1 MRQADGDTT
10 SQDSESE
17 LDEVLAEL
25 EGAKNYKAWVL
36 ELLRPFINGHIL
48 EIGAGRGTYAR
59 ELRGLGQSLTAVEP
73 SARLIPPLRQQL
85 TGLSGVT
92 VINGTLIDVADT
104 HFDTAVMLNVLEH
117 VEDDRSLLAGI
128 SNRLAPGGTVCIWV
142 PAFPS
147 LFGEFDRLV
156 GHCRRYRK
164 RDLESLLVTSGFT
177 IIESRYA
184 NLPGFFAW
192 WLIVRLLRAKPTASH
207 LSTIYDRWFIPAIR
221 AVEKRIKPPFG
232 QSLFV
237 VARRP

>member
-1 MRQADGDTT
+1 MAKALHDTT
-10 SQDSESE
+10 SDDSESE

-25 EGAKNYKAWVL
+25 EGATNYKAWVL
-36 ELLRPFINGHIL
+36 ELLRPFTQGHIL

-85 TGLSGVT
+85 TDLSDVT
-92 VINGTLIDVADT
+92 VINGTLIDVTDGN
-104 HFDTAVMLNVLEH
+104 FDTAVMLNVLEH
-117 VEDDRSLLAGI
+117 VTDDRSLLTDIAA
-128 SNRLAPGGTVCIWV
+128 RLAPGGRVCIWV

-192 WLIVRLLRAKPTASH
+192 WLIVRVVGAKPTAGH

-221 AVEKRIKPPFG
+221 AVEKRIKLPFG

>member
-1 MRQADGDTT
+1 LAKALGDTT
-10 SQDSESE
+10 PDDSESE

-25 EGAKNYKAWVL
+25 EGATNYKAWVL
-36 ELLRPFINGHIL
+36 GLLRPFTQGHVL

-59 ELRGLGQSLTAVEP
+59 ELRDLGGSLTAVEP
-73 SARLIPPLRQQL
+73 SARLIPPLKQQL
-85 TGLSGVT
+85 AGLSDVT
-92 VINGTLIDVADT
+92 VINGTLTDVADEN
-104 HFDTAVMLNVLEH
+104 FDTAVLLNVLEH

-128 SNRLAPGGTVCIWV
+128 SARLAPGGTVCIWV
-142 PAFPS
+142 PAFLS

-164 RDLESLLVTSGFT
+164 RDLERLLVASGFN
-177 IIESRYA
+177 IIESHYA

-192 WLIVRLLRAKPTASH
+192 WVIVRLLGAKPTAGH

-237 VARRP
+237 VARRS

>member
-1 MRQADGDTT
+1 LAKALGDTT
-10 SQDSESE
+10 ADDSELE

-25 EGAKNYKAWVL
+25 EGATNYKAWVL
-36 ELLRPFINGHIL
+36 EVLRPFTRGHVL

-85 TGLSGVT
+85 AGLSDVT

-104 HFDTAVMLNVLEH
+104 NFDTAVMLNVLEH
-117 VEDDRSLLAGI
+117 VEDDRSLLADI
-128 SNRLAPGGTVCIWV
+128 SARLVPGGTVCIWV
-142 PAFPS
+142 PAFPA

-192 WLIVRLLRAKPTASH
+192 WLIVRLLGAKPTAGH
-207 LSTIYDRWFIPAIR
+207 LSTIYDRWFIPVIR
-221 AVEKRIKPPFG
+221 AIENRLKPPFG

>member
-1 MRQADGDTT
+1 VQQADKPV
-10 SQDSESE
+10 DSEAE
-17 LDEVLAEL
+17 LDEVLADL
-25 EGAKNYKAWVL
+25 EGAENYKAWIL
-36 ELLRPFINGHIL
+36 ELLRPYAAGRIL
-48 EIGAGRGTYAR
+48 EIGAGRGTFSR
-59 ELRGLGQSLTAVEP
+59 ELRDLGESLTAVEP
-73 SARLIPPLRQQL
+73 SARLIPALQEQVDGL
-85 TGLSGVT
+85 TNVLVVSGVLSEI
-92 VINGTLIDVADT
+92 VYVADGN
-104 HFDTAVMLNVLEH
+104 FDTAVMLKVLEH
-117 VEDDRSLLAGI
+117 VEDDRSLLADI
-128 SNRLAPGGTVCIWV
+128 SARLATGGTVCIWV
-142 PAFPS
+142 PAFPA

-192 WLIVRLLRAKPTASH
+192 WLIVRLLGAKPTAGH

-237 VARRP
+237 VARRA

>member
-1 MRQADGDTT
+1 LAKALGDTT
-10 SQDSESE
+10 SDDSESE

-25 EGAKNYKAWVL
+25 EGATNYKAWVL
-36 ELLRPFINGHIL
+36 ELLRPFTQGRVL

-85 TGLSGVT
+85 ADLSDVT
-92 VINGTLIDVADT
+92 VINGTLIDVADKN
-104 HFDTAVMLNVLEH
+104 FDTAVMLNVLEH
-117 VEDDRSLLAGI
+117 VEDDRSLLADI
-128 SNRLAPGGTVCIWV
+128 FARLVPGGTVCIWV
-142 PAFPS
+142 PAFPA

-192 WLIVRLLRAKPTASH
+192 WLIVRLLGAKPTAGH

-237 VARRP
+237 VARRA

>member
-1 MRQADGDTT
+1 LAKALGGTTAD
-10 SQDSESE
+10 DSESE

-25 EGAKNYKAWVL
+25 EGATNYKAWVL
-36 ELLRPFINGHIL
+36 EVLRPFTRGHVL

-85 TGLSGVT
+85 ADLSDVT
-92 VINGTLIDVADT
+92 VINGTLIDVADKN
-104 HFDTAVMLNVLEH
+104 FDTAVMLNVLEH
-117 VEDDRSLLAGI
+117 VDDDRSLLADI
-128 SNRLAPGGTVCIWV
+128 SARLVPGGTVCIWV
-142 PAFPS
+142 PAFPA

-164 RDLESLLVTSGFT
+164 RDLESLLVTGGFT

-192 WLIVRLLRAKPTASH
+192 WLIVRLLGAKPTAGH

-221 AVEKRIKPPFG
+221 AVEKRLKPPFG

>member
-1 MRQADGDTT
+1 MAKALGKTT
-10 SQDSESE
+10 SDDSESE

-25 EGAKNYKAWVL
+25 EGATNYKAWVL
-36 ELLRPFINGHIL
+36 ELLRPFTRGQIL

-85 TGLSGVT
+85 TGLSDVT
-92 VINGTLIDVADT
+92 VINGRLIDVADGN
-104 HFDTAVMLNVLEH
+104 FDTVVMLNVLEH
-117 VEDDRSLLAGI
+117 VDDDLSLLADI
-128 SNRLAPGGTVCIWV
+128 SARLAPGGTVCIWV

-192 WLIVRLLRAKPTASH
+192 WLIVRLLGAKPTAGH
-207 LSTIYDRWFIPAIR
+207 LSTVYDRWFIPAIR
-221 AVEKRIKPPFG
+221 AVENCIKPPFG
-232 QSLFV
+232 QSLFIV
-237 VARRP
+237 GRL